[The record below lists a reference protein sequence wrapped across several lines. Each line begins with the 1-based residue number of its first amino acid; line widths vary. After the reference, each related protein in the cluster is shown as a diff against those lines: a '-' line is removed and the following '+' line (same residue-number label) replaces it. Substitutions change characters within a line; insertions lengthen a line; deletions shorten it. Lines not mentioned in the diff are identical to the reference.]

1 MGLGFYIAVVPS
13 HAVVRDRG
21 ILSVPSINADT
32 PYVESTDARRW
43 TLSASGCPSGR
54 RNANADECLHA
65 IEEAVVGMYVV
76 DAFKVLTNFDNAKE
90 GGWSSGIPS
99 GCSYSDVTQRA
110 IFNHNQTST
119 SFHDVKDNYRHV
131 CTNDDRATGD
141 TDGKDTAPRTL
152 PSPSP
157 SPLPSHAA
165 SPQRA
170 RAKVRG
176 SPSPSLSPLPS
187 PSPSPSPSG
196 EVGAARDLIRRA
208 ETAHSAGRGDIFSW
222 SSKQPGGVSCGLCG
236 RQDSTYECLTEIE
249 SEEYGC
255 DEGIK
260 GQCRWLGLATAQAK
274 CMSWPRCEAIMSDVG
289 DDWWFARGVFNNSI
303 DSVSECT
310 DGVATRRH
318 YQKVL
323 PPHSSRRGVDQPAP
337 GCVSLQP
344 ALDNEW
350 CDMNCQVMPDAASC
364 KGYCHCPPGKAAAPP
379 KTASSRAASKATHE
393 KTADKPPSKVAPKHA
408 STAPTEGTPSKPFA
422 PWAEKAAKEKAAVAE
437 KAAKGSSMKPKAAH
451 CTSLNPTMDAAWCDM
466 NCQVMPEASSCL
478 GFCLCPPL
486 EVASAPVSQGGRG
499 SHRSVPPSPPRSPTW
514 TAPPPPMPP
523 IDYTIERSGHVQ
535 LSPAP
540 STPPWWTAPPPPM
553 SPAVAKKERADVH
566 TPSPSHPPASPWY
579 AAPDVGPWSKEE
591 TEAKAEAEA
600 EAAAGYEIEAEA
612 EATARIEAAAEE
624 EAAEMAA
631 KKATAQKVA
640 ANKAAAEKAV
650 AERAA
655 AKKAALE
662 RAKAEAEEAE
672 ARDEAE
678 AEIEA
683 QAESEV
689 EAEAEAAA
697 KAEAKAVCTS
707 LNPVTPAVW
716 CDANCQLQPDAESCS
731 GFCKCPKR
739 SASDG
744 AVGGGSGVVY
754 GPDGAAEELREPEG
768 PPPPEPRII
777 GGWTDC
783 GDHDWTELSDM
794 AKARASSASAR
805 QLQHQRLGTRAIDC
819 VEEEKAISSYLPSQ
833 RGSLPH
839 RNPSYEHSW
848 GSSAILPGTFGGS
861 TVAPIVG
868 SPEQYEYFWL
878 TFGGE
883 NTQSSGWGQNAER
896 DILEAGARGA
906 AFDMEGGV
914 TPDAMMVFI
923 KEMRP
928 KHPDWTFVYVPNA
941 GEEAAAIPYDT
952 KNKGLPDYVAP
963 MLYAGNW
970 NSYPGQDIT
979 NGEDSISGLTLQRL
993 KQVGWPASRTILTY
1007 QSFDAARM
1015 RQEAK
1020 GGLLPLLGKLLGDYS
1035 VEVGGGQKVHLQ
1047 GPYAGVL
1054 GWPAQCGAADFRC
1067 WPTADR
1073 ANIKQVIEG
1082 ARSAGVGGAAL
1093 KKPSS
1098 DSEPPAPPSAPTPP
1112 VPRGRCGPLFGG
1124 AKCDCSRGE
1133 DGGLALWCSSASYC
1147 GDTDEHQTDGMPAYD
1162 CPKAASA
1169 AVAAGG
1175 AKGGGDHGAR
1185 PKPAPQKK
1193 CGPDN
1198 GGGRCDCSVSEDGR
1212 RALYCSSY
1220 GWCGDTPEYRD
1231 GSPDHDCIQY
1241 QQQEEKANFFDGYNS
1256 GAAAFGGAPTS
1267 ETEEARLAAAKARAA
1282 AAAARAKVTE
1292 AKARAHTA
1300 EARALAAAAAAS
1312 MDADR

>member
-1 MGLGFYIAVVPS
+1 M
-13 HAVVRDRG
+13 
-21 ILSVPSINADT
+21 
-32 PYVESTDARRW
+32 
-43 TLSASGCPSGR
+43 
-54 RNANADECLHA
+54 
-65 IEEAVVGMYVV
+65 
-76 DAFKVLTNFDNAKE
+76 
-90 GGWSSGIPS
+90 
-99 GCSYSDVTQRA
+99 
-110 IFNHNQTST
+110 
-119 SFHDVKDNYRHV
+119 
-131 CTNDDRATGD
+131 
-141 TDGKDTAPRTL
+141 
-152 PSPSP
+152 
-157 SPLPSHAA
+157 
-165 SPQRA
+165 
-170 RAKVRG
+170 
-176 SPSPSLSPLPS
+176 
-187 PSPSPSPSG
+187 
-196 EVGAARDLIRRA
+196 
-208 ETAHSAGRGDIFSW
+208 
-222 SSKQPGGVSCGLCG
+222 
-236 RQDSTYECLTEIE
+236 YECLTEIE

-260 GQCRWLGLATAQAK
+260 GQCRWFGVETAQAK

-318 YQKVL
+318 YQKIL
-323 PPHSSRRGVDQPAP
+323 PPTSTRRGVDQPAP

-364 KGYCHCPPGKAAAPP
+364 KGYCHCPPAKAAAPSEA
-379 KTASSRAASKATHE
+379 TSKAPRDKGPTHRAND
-393 KTADKPPSKVAPKHA
+393 KAADHPSKVSPKHA
-408 STAPTEGTPSKPFA
+408 STAPIEGTPSKPFA
-422 PWAEKAAKEKAAVAE
+422 PWAERAAKEKAAIAE
-437 KAAKGSSMKPKAAH
+437 KAAAKGSSVKPKAAH
-451 CTSLNPTMDAAWCDM
+451 CTSLNPTMDATWCDL
-466 NCQVMPEASSCL
+466 NCQVMPDAASCL
-478 GFCLCPPL
+478 GFCLCPPV
-486 EVASAPVSQGGRG
+486 EDASAPVAQGGGG

-523 IDYTIERSGHVQ
+523 IDYTIERSGDHVE

-540 STPPWWTAPPPPM
+540 NTPPWWTAPPPPA
-553 SPAVAKKERADVH
+553 SPAVAKKERAESVAKKER
-566 TPSPSHPPASPWY
+566 TEQPSSGFPPSSPWY
-579 AAPDVGPWSKEE
+579 AAPDTGPWSKQE
-591 TEAKAEAEA
+591 TEAKVEAEA
-600 EAAAGYEIEAEA
+600 EAAAAYEIEAEA
-612 EATARIEAAAEE
+612 KATARIEAAADE
-624 EAAEMAA
+624 EAAETAA
-631 KKATAQKVA
+631 VEK
-640 ANKAAAEKAV
+640 AAEKVAV
-650 AERAA
+650 QKAERAA
-655 AKKAALE
+655 VKKAALE
-662 RAKAEAEEAE
+662 RAKADAEEAK

-683 QAESEV
+683 QDQSEV

-697 KAEAKAVCTS
+697 KAESKADCTS
-707 LNPVTPAVW
+707 LNPITPAVW

-744 AVGGGSGVVY
+744 AVAGASGVVY
-754 GPDGAAEELREPEG
+754 GPDGAPEKLREPKG
-768 PPPPEPRII
+768 PPAPEPRII

-794 AKARASSASAR
+794 AKARASSASAMHAR
-805 QLQHQRLGTRAIDC
+805 HQRLGTRAIDC
-819 VEEEKAISSYLPSQ
+819 VEEEKAISSSLPLQ
-833 RGSLPH
+833 RGLLPH
-839 RNPSYEHSW
+839 RNPSYDHSW
-848 GSSAILPGTFGGS
+848 GSTAILPGTFGGA

-914 TPDAMMVFI
+914 TPDAMMGFI

-970 NSYPGQDIT
+970 NSYPGMD
-979 NGEDSISGLTLQRL
+979 ISGGADSMSGYTLQRL

-1015 RQEAK
+1015 RQESK

-1073 ANIKQVIEG
+1073 ANTKQVIEG
-1082 ARSAGVGGAAL
+1082 ARSAGLGGTAL
-1093 KKPSS
+1093 KIPRVS
-1098 DSEPPAPPSAPTPP
+1098 DSDPPAPPSAPTPP

-1175 AKGGGDHGAR
+1175 AKGGGDHGAH

-1198 GGGRCDCSVSEDGR
+1198 GGGRCDCSVGEDGT

-1256 GAAAFGGAPTS
+1256 GAAFGGAPTS
-1267 ETEEARLAAAKARAA
+1267 SETEEAHVAAAKARAA
-1282 AAAARAKVTE
+1282 AAEARAKVGDEAFKVAE
-1292 AKARAHTA
+1292 AKARADAA
-1300 EARALAAAAAAS
+1300 EVRAQAAAAAAS
-1312 MDADR
+1312 ADADR